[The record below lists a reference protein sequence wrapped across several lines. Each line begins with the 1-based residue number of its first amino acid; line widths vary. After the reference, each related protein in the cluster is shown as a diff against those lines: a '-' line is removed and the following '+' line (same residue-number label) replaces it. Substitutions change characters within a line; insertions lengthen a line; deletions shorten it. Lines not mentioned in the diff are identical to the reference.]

1 MGEREYLRADYG
13 GGGGGRSPFW
23 ATYPATKAII
33 IGLVAIHVLMAIL
46 AAASEST
53 YYAVRHILLL
63 DPEYVLKKFYVWQ
76 LVTYALLHAQDTIWH
91 VAFNALMI
99 FFFGRMVEQRLG
111 LKRYLY
117 FCLAATVCSSLAFL
131 AESVIRDQIH
141 PMLGASGCAMGLT
154 ILAACW
160 YPRTTV
166 LVFFVIPAP
175 LWALAAI
182 LVVVDFVT
190 MLSMP
195 GGIAHSAHL
204 GGALYGFLYFKY
216 GGRIE
221 GVFRSIDAMADK
233 QRAKKEQQRSAR
245 EADLRREVDR
255 ILDKVN
261 REGMAA
267 LTKEERRFL
276 KEASE
281 KLR

>member
-1 MGEREYLRADYG
+1 MGEREYLRADYD
-13 GGGGGRSPFW
+13 GRGPRSAFW
-23 ATYPATKAII
+23 PTYPATKAII

-46 AAASEST
+46 LATSVST
-53 YYAVRHILLL
+53 FQTVREYLLL
-63 DPEYVLKKFYVWQ
+63 QPEYVLKRFFLWQ
-76 LVTYALLHAQDTIWH
+76 LVTYALFHAQDTIWH
-91 VAFNALMI
+91 LAFNGLMI
-99 FFFGRMVEQRLG
+99 FFFGRIVEQRLG
-111 LKRYLY
+111 LRRYLY

-131 AESVIRDQIH
+131 LESAVRGQIH

-166 LVFFVIPAP
+166 LMFFIIPMP
-175 LWALAAI
+175 LWVVAAI
-182 LVVVDFVT
+182 LVVIDFVT

-204 GGALYGFLYFKY
+204 GGALFGFLYFKY
-216 GGRIE
+216 GGRFE
-221 GVFRSIDAMADK
+221 GVLRSIDAMADR
-233 QRAKKEQQRSAR
+233 QRAKKEQQARER

-267 LTKEERRFL
+267 LSKEERRFL

-281 KLR
+281 KLRR

>member
-1 MGEREYLRADYG
+1 MGEREYLRVDYDG
-13 GGGGGRSPFW
+13 EKPRSAFW
-23 ATYPATKAII
+23 ATYPATKAMI
-33 IGLVAIHVLMAIL
+33 IGLVGIHVAMAIT
-46 AAASEST
+46 AAVSDST
-53 YYAVRHILLL
+53 YYAVRDFLLL
-63 DPEYVLKKFYVWQ
+63 HPEYVLKKLFLWQ

-99 FFFGRMVEQRLG
+99 FFFGRLVEQRIG
-111 LKRYLY
+111 TKRFLY

-131 AESVIRDQIH
+131 LESVIRGQIH

-154 ILAACW
+154 VLAACW
-160 YPRTTV
+160 YPRMTV

-175 LWALAAI
+175 LWVLAAI
-182 LVVVDFVT
+182 LVFVDFIT
-190 MLSMP
+190 MLNMP

-204 GGALYGFLYFKY
+204 GGALYGFLYFRY

-233 QRAKKEQQRSAR
+233 QRAKKEQRRSAR
-245 EADLRREVDR
+245 EAEMRREVDR